1 MKLLAIFAHPDD
13 ESFGPAGTLA
23 KYAAAGHEVGLVT
36 LTRGEA
42 GSLGISKQLGPGLL
56 AELRSQE
63 LRCAAKILGISY
75 LHIHQLP
82 DKQLSE
88 LPDETGISIIENE
101 IEQFSPGII
110 ITYDEEG
117 ITGHPDHKTVSRWV
131 LETVDKMKGAPVLLW
146 FGVTRQQVA
155 HLEDRRMFALN
166 PADIT
171 HRIDVREVLQKKID
185 AIHCHETQDELW
197 KKMEKSPD
205 GFESFSRWEHFMQ
218 VRPLPKEATI
228 RNELF

>member
-23 KYAAAGHEVGLVT
+23 KYAAAGHELGLVT

-82 DKQLSE
+82 DKKLSE
-88 LPDETGISIIENE
+88 LPDETGISIIEKE

-110 ITYDEEG
+110 ITYDKEG

-131 LETVDKMKGAPVLLW
+131 LETVDKIKATPVLLW

-155 HLEDRRMFALN
+155 HLEDRQMFALN
-166 PADIT
+166 PEDIT
-171 HRIDVREVLQKKID
+171 HRIDVRDVLQKKID
-185 AIHCHETQDELW
+185 AIHCHKTQDELW
-197 KKMEKSPD
+197 KRIEKSSD
-205 GFESFSRWEHFMQ
+205 DFESFSQWEHFMQ
-218 VRPLPKEATI
+218 VRPLPTETSI